1 MPCKQEKQSLENGL
15 RHYPSR
21 TLNVFKTTHLTPILR
36 KHINETDADHWRKEF
51 TSEQWIKS
59 LLVMQIQ
66 KFHHVRDF
74 LEQFEQNNHWQL
86 ICGFQGNVPTQ
97 GQYSRKIPD
106 LRVQEVLV
114 RTYQT
119 YQHLIPLKRQ
129 KLPFSPSFAQLE
141 ALQAG
146 YYPFRMDCT
155 SFEISSDRYAYATVG
170 YVATEKEC
178 LPSARLHVI
187 QEALHGIITNY
198 GPSGGHEH
206 ESPIADILLKETEE
220 INAWLRE
227 NAIHEQ
233 LRPFLTWDRGYWKKK
248 RFQELDQRGWGWS
261 IPWKK
266 NTMVRV
272 QLEILEFPVNEDE
285 SLEILVW
292 GSDADQPWRRIIG
305 KLESTSDQ
313 VWDILTNDWLLQ
325 AATILQLQKERW
337 EIEQLFQW
345 LKQHTTIKK
354 PLGKSWMHFV
364 THCLLVTLLQI
375 ILVYYLLLLG
385 FPRWQH
391 HLARLLKDLRYSDM
405 EPWLNRYLIGEEV
418 S

>member
-1 MPCKQEKQSLENGL
+1 
-15 RHYPSR
+15 
-21 TLNVFKTTHLTPILR
+21 
-36 KHINETDADHWRKEF
+36 
-51 TSEQWIKS
+51 
-59 LLVMQIQ
+59 
-66 KFHHVRDF
+66 
-74 LEQFEQNNHWQL
+74 
-86 ICGFQGNVPTQ
+86 
-97 GQYSRKIPD
+97 
-106 LRVQEVLV
+106 VLV
-114 RTYQT
+114 RTYQP
-119 YQHLIPLKRQ
+119 YQRLIPLKQQ
-129 KLPFSPSFAQLE
+129 KLPFNPSFAQLE

-155 SFEISSDRYAYATVG
+155 GLKISSDRYAYATVG
-170 YVATEKEC
+170 YVATEKQC

-206 ESPIADILLKETEE
+206 ESLITDILLKETEE
-220 INAWLRE
+220 INAWLRK

-233 LRPFLTWDRGYWKKK
+233 PRPFLTWDRGYWKKK

-266 NTMVRV
+266 RTMVGV
-272 QLEILEFPVNEDE
+272 QLEILEFPIDEDE
-285 SLEILVW
+285 PLEILVW
-292 GSDADQPWRRIIG
+292 ASDADQPWRRVIG
-305 KLESTSDQ
+305 KLEPTSDQ

-325 AATILQLQKERW
+325 AVTILQLQKERW

-418 S
+418 I